1 MMHTLFHLC
10 LLLIRLLCANID
22 KNLNGPNV
30 NESTQQNYR
39 KLRVGIWFH
48 CNPRL
53 KRMIITNIIIFI
65 EHWWANKV
73 AYDVFLRY
81 FYFFF
86 FCYCCDITLW
96 TIFFLRIR
104 LYVNIGCRLIALGSG
119 IFWQSFS
126 SSFNVLTSVGW

>member
-81 FYFFF
+81 FYFFSF
-86 FCYCCDITLW
+86 AIVVISHCGRFSFYVFGFTSTSDVVSLLW
-96 TIFFLRIR
+96 DPVYF
-104 LYVNIGCRLIALGSG
+104 GSH
-119 IFWQSFS
+119 FRAASMC
-126 SSFNVLTSVGW
+126 